1 MKCLICTGETLFIR
15 FMKIPNWF
23 RSDKTPEKNERQENV
38 EQEQSPAN
46 IHRSPVLKL
55 LSKKMAEDR
64 KFSILD
70 TGSALNENIEFFSQ
84 FRCKLYIDDFYSSFR
99 DFDFFAP
106 ADECSPENL
115 FSYLLPFQ
123 KGTRFDIILVWDV
136 LNYMK
141 LEECGHLFN
150 YLARFS
156 HPGTVL
162 FAMVYTRR
170 EISEV
175 PISFRIENRERIH
188 YDFNSSILKNCPRH
202 EGPSLENQLGRFQIT
217 NSYLLRNGF
226 KEYLFTCS

>member
-1 MKCLICTGETLFIR
+1 
-15 FMKIPNWF
+15 MKIPNWF
-23 RSDKTPEKNERQENV
+23 RAEKIPEKNEQQVTV
-38 EQEQSPAN
+38 EQDQTPVN

-64 KFSILD
+64 KFHILD
-70 TGSALNENIEFFSQ
+70 TGPALNENILFFSQ

-106 ADECSPENL
+106 ADECTPENL

-123 KGTRFDIILVWDV
+123 KGTRFDIILLWDV

-156 HPGTVL
+156 HPGTII

-170 EISEV
+170 EIPEV
-175 PISFRIENRERIH
+175 PIRFRIEDQEKIN
-188 YDFNSSILKNCPRH
+188 YDNNSSIMKKCPRH
-202 EGPSLENQLGRFQIT
+202 EGPSLESRLGRFRIT

-226 KEYLFTCS
+226 KEYLFTFS